1 MEQKILRI
9 LLKNYTKIPYK
20 GAIAKVI
27 FDDCFKK
34 MATEIIELVN
44 ENDPKSSVM
53 ASTPT
58 VYLVNIDNEATVV
71 IARNIA
77 EAIDKAKK
85 IAKEDYE
92 MVYSKSL
99 PLLY

>member
-1 MEQKILRI
+1 MNTDKTLIGNETQPSCL
-9 LLKNYTKIPYK
+9 
-20 GAIAKVI
+20 GA
-27 FDDCFKK
+27 
-34 MATEIIELVN
+34 
-44 ENDPKSSVM
+44 VM

-58 VYLVNIDNEATVV
+58 VYLMDIDNEATVV

-77 EAIDKAKK
+77 EAMDKAEK
-85 IAKEDYE
+85 IAKKDYK

>member
-1 MEQKILRI
+1 MDN
-9 LLKNYTKIPYK
+9 LKDKLTNEAESQPSCL
-20 GAIAKVI
+20 GA
-27 FDDCFKK
+27 
-34 MATEIIELVN
+34 
-44 ENDPKSSVM
+44 VM

-58 VYLVNIDNEATVV
+58 VYLMDIDNEATVV

-77 EAIDKAKK
+77 EAMDKAEK
-85 IAKEDYE
+85 IAKKDYK

>member
-1 MEQKILRI
+1 MEQQNLNNPQAANSD
-9 LLKNYTKIPYK
+9 L
-20 GAIAKVI
+20 GA
-27 FDDCFKK
+27 
-34 MATEIIELVN
+34 
-44 ENDPKSSVM
+44 VM

-58 VYLVNIDNEATVV
+58 VYLMDIDNEATVV

-77 EAIDKAKK
+77 EAMDKAEK
-85 IAKEDYE
+85 IAKKDYK

>member
-1 MEQKILRI
+1 MDNLKDKLTNEVESQPS
-9 LLKNYTKIPYK
+9 LL
-20 GAIAKVI
+20 GA
-27 FDDCFKK
+27 
-34 MATEIIELVN
+34 
-44 ENDPKSSVM
+44 VM

-58 VYLVNIDNEATVV
+58 VYLMDIDNEATVV

-77 EAIDKAKK
+77 EAMDKAEK
-85 IAKEDYE
+85 IAKKDYK

>member
-1 MEQKILRI
+1 MNTEKTSSENESQPS
-9 LLKNYTKIPYK
+9 LL
-20 GAIAKVI
+20 GA
-27 FDDCFKK
+27 
-34 MATEIIELVN
+34 
-44 ENDPKSSVM
+44 VM

-58 VYLVNIDNEATVV
+58 VYLMDIDNEATVV

-77 EAIDKAKK
+77 EAMDKAEK
-85 IAKEDYE
+85 IAKKDYK

>member
-1 MEQKILRI
+1 MS
-9 LLKNYTKIPYK
+9 
-20 GAIAKVI
+20 
-27 FDDCFKK
+27 
-34 MATEIIELVN
+34 TE
-44 ENDPKSSVM
+44 KSSLENEKQPSLLGAVM

-58 VYLVNIDNEATVV
+58 VYLMDIDNEATVV

-77 EAIDKAKK
+77 EAMDKAEK
-85 IAKEDYE
+85 IAKKDYK

>member
-1 MEQKILRI
+1 MENQSNSNL
-9 LLKNYTKIPYK
+9 
-20 GAIAKVI
+20 G
-27 FDDCFKK
+27 D
-34 MATEIIELVN
+34 
-44 ENDPKSSVM
+44 VM

-58 VYLVNIDNEATVV
+58 VYLMDIDNEATVV

-77 EAIDKAKK
+77 EAMDKAEK
-85 IAKEDYE
+85 IAKKDYK

>member
-1 MEQKILRI
+1 MEQQNLNNPQSANSD
-9 LLKNYTKIPYK
+9 L
-20 GAIAKVI
+20 GA
-27 FDDCFKK
+27 
-34 MATEIIELVN
+34 
-44 ENDPKSSVM
+44 VM

-58 VYLVNIDNEATVV
+58 VYLMDIDNETTVV

-77 EAIDKAKK
+77 EAMDKAEK
-85 IAKEDYE
+85 IAKKDYK

>member
-1 MEQKILRI
+1 MDNLKDKLSNEAQSQPS
-9 LLKNYTKIPYK
+9 LL
-20 GAIAKVI
+20 GA
-27 FDDCFKK
+27 
-34 MATEIIELVN
+34 
-44 ENDPKSSVM
+44 VM

-58 VYLVNIDNEATVV
+58 VYLMDIDNEATVV

-77 EAIDKAKK
+77 EAMDKAEK
-85 IAKEDYE
+85 IAKKDYK

>member
-1 MEQKILRI
+1 MGNLKDKLTNETESQPS
-9 LLKNYTKIPYK
+9 LL
-20 GAIAKVI
+20 GA
-27 FDDCFKK
+27 
-34 MATEIIELVN
+34 
-44 ENDPKSSVM
+44 VM

-58 VYLVNIDNEATVV
+58 VYLMEIDNEATVV

-77 EAIDKAKK
+77 EAMDKAEK
-85 IAKEDYE
+85 IAKKDYK

>member
-1 MEQKILRI
+1 MEQQNLNNPQDANSD
-9 LLKNYTKIPYK
+9 L
-20 GAIAKVI
+20 GA
-27 FDDCFKK
+27 
-34 MATEIIELVN
+34 
-44 ENDPKSSVM
+44 VM

-58 VYLVNIDNEATVV
+58 VYLMDIDNEATVV

-77 EAIDKAKK
+77 EAMDKAEK
-85 IAKEDYE
+85 IAKKDYK

>member
-1 MEQKILRI
+1 MDERDHKAMNEELNQPSCL
-9 LLKNYTKIPYK
+9 
-20 GAIAKVI
+20 GA
-27 FDDCFKK
+27 
-34 MATEIIELVN
+34 
-44 ENDPKSSVM
+44 VM

-58 VYLVNIDNEATVV
+58 VYLMDIDNEATVV

-77 EAIDKAKK
+77 EAMDKAEK
-85 IAKEDYE
+85 IAEKDYK

>member
-1 MEQKILRI
+1 MDNLKDKLTNEAESQPS
-9 LLKNYTKIPYK
+9 LL
-20 GAIAKVI
+20 GA
-27 FDDCFKK
+27 
-34 MATEIIELVN
+34 
-44 ENDPKSSVM
+44 VM

-58 VYLVNIDNEATVV
+58 VYLMDIDNEATVV

-77 EAIDKAKK
+77 EAMDKAEK
-85 IAKEDYE
+85 IAKKDYK

>member
-1 MEQKILRI
+1 MEQQNLNNPQSANSD
-9 LLKNYTKIPYK
+9 L
-20 GAIAKVI
+20 GA
-27 FDDCFKK
+27 
-34 MATEIIELVN
+34 
-44 ENDPKSSVM
+44 VM

-58 VYLVNIDNEATVV
+58 VYLMDIDNEATVV

-77 EAIDKAKK
+77 EAMDKAEK
-85 IAKEDYE
+85 IAKKDYK

>member
-1 MEQKILRI
+1 MKIEEQKLDNPQNPQLNI
-9 LLKNYTKIPYK
+9 
-20 GAIAKVI
+20 GA
-27 FDDCFKK
+27 
-34 MATEIIELVN
+34 
-44 ENDPKSSVM
+44 VM

-58 VYLVNIDNEATVV
+58 VYLMDIDNEATVV

-77 EAIDKAKK
+77 EAMDKAEK
-85 IAKEDYE
+85 IAKKDYK

>member
-1 MEQKILRI
+1 MDNLNNKLTNEAESQPS
-9 LLKNYTKIPYK
+9 LL
-20 GAIAKVI
+20 GA
-27 FDDCFKK
+27 
-34 MATEIIELVN
+34 
-44 ENDPKSSVM
+44 VM

-58 VYLVNIDNEATVV
+58 VYLIDIDNEATVV

-77 EAIDKAKK
+77 EAMDKAEK
-85 IAKEDYE
+85 IAKKDYK

>member
-1 MEQKILRI
+1 MDIYPQHT
-9 LLKNYTKIPYK
+9 N
-20 GAIAKVI
+20 IAQG
-27 FDDCFKK
+27 
-34 MATEIIELVN
+34 N
-44 ENDPKSSVM
+44 GNDFIADVM

-58 VYLVNIDNEATVV
+58 VYLMDIDNEATVV

-77 EAIDKAKK
+77 EAMDKAEK
-85 IAKEDYE
+85 IAKKDYK

>member
-1 MEQKILRI
+1 MDNLKDKLTNEAESQPS
-9 LLKNYTKIPYK
+9 LL
-20 GAIAKVI
+20 GA
-27 FDDCFKK
+27 
-34 MATEIIELVN
+34 
-44 ENDPKSSVM
+44 VM

-58 VYLVNIDNEATVV
+58 VYLMDIDNEATVV

-77 EAIDKAKK
+77 EAMDKAER
-85 IAKEDYE
+85 IAKKDYK